1 MRIPGFSYDAKRHRA
16 RFDVYVPGS
25 KGQVRRRQTVEN
37 VTRDQALTAWREFRA
52 SCANP
57 TVIRT
62 ALTLQQFIDD
72 YYGLISAPLRVSTV
86 RTQRLIMKNH
96 LSRFF
101 GTSLLA
107 DITTIRVLDFKTDM
121 RNRGLSAAYIND
133 AVRLLK
139 TLLYQAVERDVIAEH
154 PLKKRVRKEPE
165 NLPRLELEQQERI
178 AFLAVFEDER
188 NFRALLAT
196 ERRLGPVRESAAFGE
211 PRRFG
216 GGRRPDGDA
225 ARAFFERFQELRDF
239 FVVALETG
247 LRIWSDLRN
256 LRWRDVDLAGG
267 VITVATRKT
276 GHEAIITISKECR
289 GALLRC
295 RERRD
300 PGEFVFVDG
309 NGRQLSASR
318 IRRAFLLAKRLAGI
332 TRRFRPHDLR
342 HTFGCRLASRGV
354 SLQLIAKSLGH
365 TTTHMAE
372 RYARPSK
379 EAMRA
384 VAEALDADRA
394 PVGTTKRTKVASN
407 HSSVRIS
414 RAHTVALVRMVRA
427 RKERKRYAATQ
438 SSTHQPMPLEHL

>member
-1 MRIPGFSYDAKRHRA
+1 MRIPGFSYDAKGHRA

-37 VTRDQALTAWREFRA
+37 VTRDQALTAWREFRS
-52 SCANP
+52 SCTNR
-57 TVIRT
+57 TSIRT
-62 ALTLQQFIDD
+62 ALTLQQFIDN

-86 RTQRLIMKNH
+86 RTQRMIMKNH
-96 LSRFF
+96 LLRFF
-101 GTSLLA
+101 GTSLLT

-154 PLKKRVRKEPE
+154 PMKKRVRKEPE
-165 NLPRLELEQQERI
+165 NLPRLELEQQERM

-188 NFRALLAT
+188 KFRALVAA
-196 ERRLGPVRESAAFGE
+196 ERRLGPVRESAAFAE

-216 GGRRPDGDA
+216 GGMRPDGDA
-225 ARAFFERFQELRDF
+225 ARAFFERFQELRAF

-256 LRWRDVDLAGG
+256 LRWRDVDLTGG

-289 GALLRC
+289 EALLRS
-295 RERRD
+295 RGEDRPR
-300 PGEFVFVDG
+300 EFVFVDCDG
-309 NGRQLSASR
+309 SQFCVSR

-379 EAMRA
+379 DAMRA
-384 VAEALDADRA
+384 VADALDADRA
-394 PVGTTKRTKVASN
+394 PASRSKMKVASN
-407 HSSVRIS
+407 HSSAKFS
-414 RAHTVALVRMVRA
+414 RAHTLILARMVRA
-427 RKERKRYAATQ
+427 RKERKRHDATL
-438 SSTHQPMPLEHL
+438 SSSHLSLLADHP

>member
-1 MRIPGFSYDAKRHRA
+1 MRIPGFSYNPKRHRA
-16 RFDVYVPGS
+16 HFDIYLPGS
-25 KGQVRRRQTVEN
+25 KGQVRRRKTVKD
-37 VTRDQALTAWREFRA
+37 VTRDQALTAWREFRS
-52 SCANP
+52 SCASP
-57 TVIRT
+57 PSIRT

-96 LSRFF
+96 LVRFF
-101 GTSLLA
+101 GSTLLA

-154 PLKKRVRKEPE
+154 PMKKRVRKEPE
-165 NLPRLELEQQERI
+165 NLPRLELEQDERI
-178 AFLAVFEDER
+178 AFLAVFKDKR
-188 NFRALLAT
+188 KFRALLAV
-196 ERRLGPVRESAAFGE
+196 ERCLGPVRESAAFGE

-216 GGRRPDGDA
+216 GGMRPEGDA
-225 ARAFFERFQELRDF
+225 AGAYFERFRELGDF

-256 LRWRDVDLAGG
+256 LRWRDVDFAGG

-289 GALLRC
+289 AALLRC
-295 RERRD
+295 RMESC
-300 PGEFVFVDG
+300 PSEFVFIDG
-309 NGRQLSASR
+309 GGRQFSTSR

-384 VAEALDADRA
+384 VAEALDADCA
-394 PVGTTKRTKVASN
+394 PAGRTKCTKAASN
-407 HSSVRIS
+407 HSSAMLS
-414 RAHTVALVRMVRA
+414 RGHTVVLARMVRT

-438 SSTHQPMPLEHL
+438 RSPHQSLPLEHV